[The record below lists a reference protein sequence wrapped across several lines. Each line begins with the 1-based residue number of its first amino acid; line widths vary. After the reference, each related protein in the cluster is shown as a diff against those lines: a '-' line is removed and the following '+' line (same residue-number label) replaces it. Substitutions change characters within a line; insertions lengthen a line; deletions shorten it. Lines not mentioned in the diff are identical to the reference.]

1 MNGRRFLKIQRKSR
15 ILLNRDETNRHTI
28 SFECTSTQY
37 KTTEAGGYAE
47 DALRMGFVSLGDG
60 NSYTFTDKEKLSI
73 KRRIA
78 YSNKKR
84 K

>member
-1 MNGRRFLKIQRKSR
+1 MIQRKSK
-15 ILLNRDETNRHTI
+15 ILLDRDETNRHRIT
-28 SFECTSTQY
+28 FECTSAQY

-47 DALRMGFVSLGDG
+47 HALKLGFVSLGDG
-60 NSYTFTDKEKLSI
+60 NSYKFTDKEKRSI